1 MDPGCANQ
9 LQCKALF
16 GQALSDVCEKNGNP
30 PEPIMVCL
38 KLLRQCNIKLE
49 FVIFCIVC
57 ITNLQSRSCNLHV
70 LFSCLQE
77 ILLAL
82 CRKGPYTEGVFR
94 KAGNAKALKEIKEQ
108 LNNRVEVDLK
118 TKPVILL
125 ADLLKVTLIELY
137 CIYQFYL
144 CCVEVYVVI
153 SKYVNTLNLIE

>member
-1 MDPGCANQ
+1 M
-9 LQCKALF
+9 L
-16 GQALSDVCEKNGNP
+16 LSFNARHFLDKLCQMFVKKMAIPQNPLWYVSNCSDNAIKNWS
-30 PEPIMVCL
+30 L
-38 KLLRQCNIKLE
+38 Y
-49 FVIFCIVC
+49 FFCIVC
-57 ITNLQSRSCNLHV
+57 ITNLQSQSCSLHV

-108 LNNRVEVDLK
+108 LNNGVEVDLK

-125 ADLLKVTLIELY
+125 ADLLKVTLIDLN
-137 CIYQFYL
+137 CIYQYL